1 MILQGIQYGIKVLT
15 GALTWYKYSR
25 KRKHHSLW
33 GLRNEESRSFPW
45 RAYNDLEYP
54 YIACMCSVFMC
65 INCMCLLLCDTR
77 WVCVWTKPSVC
88 LVLSNIFCLFK
99 CIICI
104 FLNWLLKATGLIFIA
119 CDCSPH
125 LGKRQHYYSQWK
137 ILIRKV
143 TCNCFL
149 KDILTSRFIVNV

>member
-1 MILQGIQYGIKVLT
+1 MILQGLQYGIKVLT

-77 WVCVWTKPSVC
+77 WVCVWNKTIGVFSALQYILFIQMYNMYIFK
-88 LVLSNIFCLFK
+88 LVVKSHWIDFYSLWLQPTLGEKTALLF
-99 CIICI
+99 
-104 FLNWLLKATGLIFIA
+104 TM
-119 CDCSPH
+119 
-125 LGKRQHYYSQWK
+125 
-137 ILIRKV
+137 
-143 TCNCFL
+143 
-149 KDILTSRFIVNV
+149 KDFDQKSDM